1 MIFLRLNMHEPFV
14 LAVRHATEKR
24 ILYLPHALDEMNA
37 PAELITAD
45 DVQAVIFKD
54 DIVEDYPE
62 DVRGHSCL
70 MLGHGTEGRPIHVV
84 CSPKEDY
91 LAIIT
96 VYLPDARRWETDWKT
111 RKPRT

>member
-1 MIFLRLNMHEPFV
+1 MPESFV
-14 LAVRHATEKR
+14 LAVRCAAEKR

-37 PAELITAD
+37 PAELITTD
-45 DVQAVIFKD
+45 DIRAVIFKG

-70 MLGHGTEGRPIHVV
+70 VLGYGTEGRPLHVV

-91 LAIIT
+91 LAITT
-96 VYLPDARRWETDWKT
+96 VYLPDTRRWEADWKT
-111 RKPRT
+111 RKPHT